1 MTREIEVRV
10 LGRRFSFNVPENL
23 EPQDFQ
29 EIIKFVEKKM
39 IRVRNEMED
48 IDSFRLGL
56 LASINIAEEYFSLK
70 KENEKLRVILS
81 RIDRMLSPLEEEN
94 QVSISFSS

>member
-23 EPQDFQ
+23 EPHDFQ
-29 EIIKFVEKKM
+29 EIIRFVEKKM

-70 KENEKLRVILS
+70 KENENLRVILS